1 MFPFFNEEVYL
12 MVYLAIFL
20 GGAIGG
26 GLRYLVSL
34 MITNDAFPFS
44 TLTVNVIG
52 ALLMGIFSTYFISY
66 FKAHPNF
73 KKLITTGFLGA
84 LTTYSSLSL
93 ETVELLERGHIFL
106 AGTYLLVSLL
116 LGFIFIAIGY
126 RKGTDEA

>member
-1 MFPFFNEEVYL
+1 

-66 FKAHPNF
+66 FKAHPNI

-126 RKGTDEA
+126 RKGTDEAWRYYLLW

>member
-1 MFPFFNEEVYL
+1 

-34 MITNDAFPFS
+34 TITNDAFPFS

-66 FKAHPNF
+66 FNLHPNI
-73 KKLITTGFLGA
+73 KN
-84 LTTYSSLSL
+84 
-93 ETVELLERGHIFL
+93 
-106 AGTYLLVSLL
+106 
-116 LGFIFIAIGY
+116 
-126 RKGTDEA
+126 

>member
-34 MITNDAFPFS
+34 MVTNDAFPFS

-66 FKAHPNF
+66 FKAHPNI
-73 KKLITTGFLGA
+73 KKLITTGFLGT

>member
-66 FKAHPNF
+66 FKAHPNI

-126 RKGTDEA
+126 RKGTDQA

>member
-1 MFPFFNEEVYL
+1 

-34 MITNDAFPFS
+34 MVTNDAFPFS

-66 FKAHPNF
+66 FKAHPNI

-126 RKGTDEA
+126 RKGTDEAWRYYILW

>member
-1 MFPFFNEEVYL
+1 

-34 MITNDAFPFS
+34 TITNDAFPFP

-66 FKAHPNF
+66 FNLHPNI

-93 ETVELLERGHIFL
+93 ETVELLEHGHIL
-106 AGTYLLVSLL
+106 VAGTYLLVSLL

-126 RKGTDEA
+126 RKGTDQAWRYYILW

>member
-1 MFPFFNEEVYL
+1 

-66 FKAHPNF
+66 FKAHPNI

-126 RKGTDEA
+126 RKGTDEAWRYYILW

>member
-66 FKAHPNF
+66 FKAHPNI

>member
-1 MFPFFNEEVYL
+1 

-34 MITNDAFPFS
+34 MITNDAFPFY

-52 ALLMGIFSTYFISY
+52 ALLMGIFSTYFINY
-66 FKAHPNF
+66 FKSHPNI

-126 RKGTDEA
+126 RKGTDQA

>member
-1 MFPFFNEEVYL
+1 

-66 FKAHPNF
+66 FKAHPNI

-93 ETVELLERGHIFL
+93 ETVELLEHGHIFL

-126 RKGTDEA
+126 RKGTDQA

>member
-34 MITNDAFPFS
+34 MVTNDAFPFS

-66 FKAHPNF
+66 FKAHPNI

>member
-1 MFPFFNEEVYL
+1 

-34 MITNDAFPFS
+34 TITNDAFPFS

-66 FKAHPNF
+66 FNLHPNI

-93 ETVELLERGHIFL
+93 ETVELLERRHIL
-106 AGTYLLVSLL
+106 VAGTYLLVSLL

-126 RKGTDEA
+126 RKGTDQA

>member
-52 ALLMGIFSTYFISY
+52 ALLMGIFSTYFIIY
-66 FKAHPNF
+66 FKAHPNI

>member
-1 MFPFFNEEVYL
+1 

-34 MITNDAFPFS
+34 TITNDAFPFS

-66 FKAHPNF
+66 FKSHPKI

-93 ETVELLERGHIFL
+93 ETVELLERGHIL
-106 AGTYLLVSLL
+106 VASTYLLVSLL

-126 RKGTDEA
+126 RKGTDQA